1 MGTDELYVYLLK
13 YGITLDAEFRKVLG
27 RRKRRP
33 WSKFVSER
41 NEHLVSEE
49 AIDLV
54 DKLLKYDHQERL
66 TAKEAMAHSYFD
78 TVRTPFKYRWTG
90 GAAFLPRPS
99 FCHL

>member
-78 TVRTPFKYRWTG
+78 TVRTPFKYR
-90 GAAFLPRPS
+90 
-99 FCHL
+99 